1 MHGFPEYLLTF
12 ETGNSCSQLRYSL
25 QIFGPPRAPRG
36 KGPRQCPQD
45 ISTSHCVPR
54 VKINPGE
61 GRGERCAAPSSK
73 SENLAWTPSHR
84 YHWHVATPAVSAKK
98 GPTWKKCWFNLLT
111 APPSEDLLWG
121 KGAMLWAPQTAAP
134 SGNSFIFS
142 LGPQTPKPS
151 FPRTPIPLP
160 PRN

>member
-1 MHGFPEYLLTF
+1 MSPGHLYKSLRPE
-12 ETGNSCSQLRYSL
+12 
-25 QIFGPPRAPRG
+25 G
-36 KGPRQCPQD
+36 KN
-45 ISTSHCVPR
+45 
-54 VKINPGE
+54 KPG
-61 GRGERCAAPSSK
+61 GGVGGALCGSKARNFK
-73 SENLAWTPSHR
+73 SENLAWTDSSLPLACSNTSGFCEEGT
-84 YHWHVATPAVSAKK
+84 HVDSS
-98 GPTWKKCWFNLLT
+98 WKKCWFNLLT
-111 APPSEDLLWG
+111 TPPSEDLFWG